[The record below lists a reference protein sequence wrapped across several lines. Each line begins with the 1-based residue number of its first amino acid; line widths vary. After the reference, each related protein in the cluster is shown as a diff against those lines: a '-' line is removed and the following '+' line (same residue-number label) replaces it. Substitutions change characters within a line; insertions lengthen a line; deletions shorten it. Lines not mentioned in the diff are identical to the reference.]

1 MGRAGICAST
11 RNVQDHRVWGFRSF
25 RLLRPTLGAPDQGGH
40 MANDPRDASRP
51 PATGRTSTDKAVT
64 ATEAVGKDPEMVELE
79 RRHRR
84 FVWPATAFFLIYY
97 MSLNVLAGTSP
108 DLMCTK
114 LFGEFTFGYLF
125 ALSQFLM
132 AFVVAWA
139 YSRWAARRI
148 DPLAADLREKF
159 REQQIKGVAE

>member
-1 MGRAGICAST
+1 
-11 RNVQDHRVWGFRSF
+11 
-25 RLLRPTLGAPDQGGH
+25 
-40 MANDPRDASRP
+40 MANEPREPSRTT
-51 PATGRTSTDKAVT
+51 ATGRLTRDEAVT

-84 FVWPATAFFLIYY
+84 FVWPATAFFLVYY
-97 MSLNVLAGTSP
+97 MALNVLAGTAP
-108 DLMCTK
+108 DLMGTK

-132 AFVVAWA
+132 AFVVAWV

-148 DPLAADLREKF
+148 DPLATDLREKLHK
-159 REQQIKGVAE
+159 QQIKEAAE

>member
-1 MGRAGICAST
+1 
-11 RNVQDHRVWGFRSF
+11 
-25 RLLRPTLGAPDQGGH
+25 
-40 MANDPRDASRP
+40 MANDRREPSRSP
-51 PATGRTSTDKAVT
+51 TTGRMPAEEAVT

-108 DLMCTK
+108 DLMGTK

-125 ALSQFLM
+125 ALSQFVM
-132 AFVVAWA
+132 AFVVAWV
-139 YSRWAARRI
+139 YTSWAKRRI
-148 DPLAADLREKF
+148 DPLAADLREKLH
-159 REQQIKGVAE
+159 RRQIKEAGK